1 MRFQTYF
8 SPIGPLLLASDG
20 QYLTEIKINPQNITQ
35 QTFRTDAILEAT
47 TDWLDQYFLGNEQNA
62 FNLPLR
68 PTGTPFQLRVWQH
81 ILLVPY
87 GHTISYGEIAAK
99 IARELNIEKMSS
111 QAVGRAVGANPLPIV
126 IPCHRVLGT
135 NGKLVGYSDG
145 LARKIYLLD
154 LEKAKY
160 KK

>member
-1 MRFQTYF
+1 MRFQTYN

-35 QTFRTDAILEAT
+35 QTFRTDPILEAT
-47 TDWLDQYFLGNEQNA
+47 TDWLDQYFSGNEQKA
-62 FNLPLR
+62 FDLPFR

-81 ILLVPY
+81 ILSVPY

-99 IARELNIEKMSS
+99 IAKELNMEKMSS
-111 QAVGRAVGANPLPIV
+111 QAVGRAVGTNPLPIV

-135 NGKLVGYSDG
+135 DGKLVGYSGG